1 MRAVVHSD
9 DGNAVK
15 LRNSPSRSEKLWWN
29 VPDGTPV
36 MVMERGNLWSRIQTG
51 ERVGYML
58 TSFLKMEKEKA
69 VLSFDVPAEIVPE
82 IVKILEDAMN
92 QLRKEVNENDDL

>member
-1 MRAVVHSD
+1 MKAVVHSE

-36 MVMERGNLWSRIQTG
+36 TVMERGNLWSRIQAG

-58 TSFLKMEKEKA
+58 TSFLKMEEEKIKLVMEVSKE
-69 VLSFDVPAEIVPE
+69 LVPSVTILLEEIVG
-82 IVKILEDAMN
+82 
-92 QLRKEVNENDDL
+92 QLKGVN